1 LIEALACGTRRWG
14 YAPDGWT
21 GPLVRDMIQRLFELE
36 FHPEYVPRL
45 LHRLGW
51 SPQKP
56 ERRARER
63 DEAEI
68 ARWRRECWP
77 RLKKEP
83 RTSS

>member
-1 LIEALACGTRRWG
+1 M
-14 YAPDGWT
+14 
-21 GPLVRDMIQRLFELE
+21 VRDMIQCLFGVD

-63 DEAEI
+63 NEAEI
-68 ARWRRECWP
+68 ARWRCDTWP
-77 RLKKEP
+77 RLKKES
-83 RTSS
+83 RMAS